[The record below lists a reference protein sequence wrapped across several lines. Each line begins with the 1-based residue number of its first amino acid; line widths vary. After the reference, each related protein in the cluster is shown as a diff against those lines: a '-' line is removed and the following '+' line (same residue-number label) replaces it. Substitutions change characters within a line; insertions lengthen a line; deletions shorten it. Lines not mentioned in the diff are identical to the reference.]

1 MADSMVSVV
10 GKNLKLYY
18 SEDYGTPVWAEI
30 KKAINVSHPTINK
43 TMNSIQSREI
53 DWNSAVPG
61 NKAISLQ
68 FGYLYEKGDDTV
80 LEDIRDSYL
89 NDTVLTFAAM
99 DGAIATVGSQGWRF
113 PGVVSDM
120 NETQD
125 LEGNK
130 TINVTVDY
138 VRIRDGG
145 NIVEPDWYE
154 VASS

>member
-1 MADSMVSVV
+1 
-10 GKNLKLYY
+10 
-18 SEDYGTPVWAEI
+18 
-30 KKAINVSHPTINK
+30 
-43 TMNSIQSREI
+43 
-53 DWNSAVPG
+53 VPG